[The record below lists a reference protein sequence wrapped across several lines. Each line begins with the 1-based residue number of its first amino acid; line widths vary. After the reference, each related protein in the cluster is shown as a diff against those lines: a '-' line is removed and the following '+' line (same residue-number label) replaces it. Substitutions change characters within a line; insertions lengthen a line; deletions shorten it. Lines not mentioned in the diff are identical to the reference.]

1 MAWIL
6 ATALRGGALHL
17 NLDLVRVLEPRPGGG
32 SRAVFGPEHAIEI
45 IESPDQ
51 LLADASRRDGR
62 REGRAQ
68 HAFTE
73 NLDRWKRDRWAYAER
88 KDPFRFAL
96 SLPQHGPLTAEQIED
111 AFRRAVKHAHP
122 DTGGSAEAFRRVTA
136 ARDALLDQ
144 LRRMPA

>member
-1 MAWIL
+1 MAWIV

-32 SRAVFGPEHAIEI
+32 SRAVFGPEHVVEVA
-45 IESPDQ
+45 ESPDQ
-51 LLADASRRDGR
+51 LLAEAPLRSSR
-62 REGRAQ
+62 REGRSQDAFAQ
-68 HAFTE
+68 G
-73 NLDRWKRDRWAYAER
+73 LDGWKRDRWAYAER
-88 KDPFRFAL
+88 KDPYRVAL
-96 SLPQHGPLTAEQIED
+96 NLPQHGPLTAEQIED
-111 AFRRAVKHAHP
+111 AFRRAVKHTHP

>member
-1 MAWIL
+1 MAWIV
-6 ATALRGGALHL
+6 ATALRGGTLHL
-17 NLDLVRVLEPRPGGG
+17 NLDLVRVLEGRPGGG
-32 SRAVFGPEHAIEI
+32 ARAVFGPDHAVEVA
-45 IESPDQ
+45 ESPDQ
-51 LLADASRRDGR
+51 LLAEAPGRYSR

-68 HAFTE
+68 EAFTE
-73 NLDRWKRDRWAYAER
+73 GLDRWKRDRWAYAER
-88 KDPFRFAL
+88 KDPHRFAL
-96 SLPQHGPLTAEQIED
+96 NLPQHGPVTAEQIED